1 MVDAV
6 LCRVLCRSRRAC
18 AKADARLILELGLE
32 RRAGAPMAAPR
43 DLTRVSVSLWEQGL
57 TDSDIRALFSDTE
70 ITAKTL
76 NLGKN
81 NLSPE
86 GAQVVAKALA
96 VNRTVTHL
104 DLSYN
109 RIGDVGA
116 VALAEALDAGSCW
129 THLYLHGVDMTQGGA
144 EALADSLRKN
154 KSLTVLGLG
163 DNAIEDRGAAAL
175 ASALKS
181 NDTLRE
187 LYLPRNGCTDTGV
200 LELAEA
206 LKTNTT
212 VHTLLFHE
220 YVRVKEALLREVRAT
235 LAGREEAARRACAM
249 LELS

>member
-1 MVDAV
+1 
-6 LCRVLCRSRRAC
+6 
-18 AKADARLILELGLE
+18 
-32 RRAGAPMAAPR
+32 
-43 DLTRVSVSLWEQGL
+43 
-57 TDSDIRALFSDTE
+57 
-70 ITAKTL
+70 
-76 NLGKN
+76 
-81 NLSPE
+81 
-86 GAQVVAKALA
+86 
-96 VNRTVTHL
+96 
-104 DLSYN
+104 
-109 RIGDVGA
+109 
-116 VALAEALDAGSCW
+116 
-129 THLYLHGVDMTQGGA
+129 MTQGGA

-206 LKTNTT
+206 LKTNMT

-220 YVRVKEALLREVRAT
+220 YVGVKEALLLEVRAT